1 MAIEKGEYDKEFIK
15 IKFNTDGNLP
25 FKKPLKL
32 HLLTIIVSS
41 IFQEWNKFYL

>member
-1 MAIEKGEYDKEFIK
+1 MAIEKGEYGQDFMKL
-15 IKFNTDGNLP
+15 KFNTDDNLP
-25 FKKPLKL
+25 FKKPLNL